1 MRRNDIERFY
11 KILKDLQG
19 KVGLRMLSKCDGR
32 MQWPQRGVYFFFEDG
47 ELRNNGLDA
56 RVVRVGTH
64 AMSQG
69 SRTTLWSRLKGHK
82 GTNAG
87 GGNHRGSI
95 FRLHIGSAIIKNERI
110 DCPTWGSRTK
120 NRPLELPLELRVS
133 QYIGNMP
140 FTWVEADDVP
150 GANSVRAYLER
161 NSIALLSNLEKD
173 SIDSSSD
180 QWLGLSADRVVIG
193 QSGLWNV
200 NHVGEGYDPA
210 FLDTFE
216 TLVQGV

>member
-19 KVGLRMLSKCDGR
+19 KVGLRKLSKCDGR

-64 AMSQG
+64 AVNQG

-95 FRLHIGSAIIKNERI
+95 FRLHVGSAIIKNERI

-120 NRPLELPLELRVS
+120 NRALELPLELRVS

-150 GANSVRAYLER
+150 GANSGRAYLER

-173 SIDSSSD
+173 PIDSSSD

-193 QSGLWNV
+193 QSSLWNV
-200 NHVGEGYDPA
+200 NHVGDDYDPA

-216 TLVQGV
+216 TLVQSV